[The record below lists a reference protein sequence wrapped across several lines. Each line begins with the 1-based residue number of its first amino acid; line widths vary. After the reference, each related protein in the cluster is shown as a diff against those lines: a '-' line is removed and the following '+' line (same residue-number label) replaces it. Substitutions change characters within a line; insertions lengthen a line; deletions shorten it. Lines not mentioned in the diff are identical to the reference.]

1 VRKIAT
7 VAASILFAFA
17 AIAAGTSESGKTVPA
32 AEYDGPVSVMPFAAE
47 YDGPVSMKPRS

>member
-7 VAASILFAFA
+7 IAASILFAFA